1 MAIVAA
7 CIVVGGLV
15 YIAIL
20 LPLGKLTATTA
31 TAVMVG
37 VLAGALV
44 VAVVVPNTSGIS
56 HLIVK
61 AGQYFSLSV
70 DMQQAASQVRTD
82 TTEVRQINE
91 QIKMLAKRIEDAS
104 SSISQT
110 AHSVAQTQANI
121 RGTCQA
127 MFEMAYLGEYGPPF
141 MVEEMPSPKFM
152 DALRDST
159 SALLR
164 QCFDTNQQRVVAIDR
179 LNALMGN
186 YYRPSPKAVPTPT
199 TLKPN

>member
-61 AGQYFSLSV
+61 A
-70 DMQQAASQVRTD
+70 
-82 TTEVRQINE
+82 RQINE